1 MPRNSSGTYTLPES
15 AFVPSTPISSSAT
28 NSNNSDIADALT
40 DSLSRSGD
48 GGMQAIL
55 GLSPDGFNYV
65 GDTDTGIS
73 RPSANTQVIYC
84 GGTNTVQVTASGI
97 SITGTLTSS
106 GALTVTSGG
115 VTITAGG
122 LTLSAGVITVPAG
135 SVSAPPYTFASDTNT
150 GFYRIG
156 ADNIGVAIGGTKIL
170 DISATGLTVTGNLIA
185 TSVTGTSVVATNV
198 ATQSDQEAASS
209 TSLFVSPGRQQFHP
223 SAAKAWAVIDS
234 AGTVQAGYNVAS
246 TTHPGTGNYTVTFSV
261 AMSSAFYLCVG
272 SVLSSSGYVAVT
284 GRAAGTVSYNT
295 LNAAGSGTDLN
306 HMILVFGD
314 Q

>member
-15 AFVPSTPISSSAT
+15 PFVPSTPISSSAT

-55 GLSPDGFNYV
+55 ALSPDGFNYV

-115 VTITAGG
+115 ITITAGG
-122 LTLSAGVITVPAG
+122 LTLSAGVITAPAG
-135 SVSAPPYTFASDTNT
+135 SVSAPTYTFASDTNT

-156 ADNIGVAIGGTKIL
+156 ADNIGAAIGGTKIL
-170 DISATGLTVTGNLIA
+170 DISNTGLTVTGNLIA
-185 TSVTGTSVVATNV
+185 TNIAGTNVVATNV

-209 TSLFVSPGRQQFHP
+209 TTLFVSPGRQQFHP
-223 SAAKAWAVIDS
+223 SAAKAWAVID
-234 AGTVQAGYNVAS
+234 AGGTLQAGYNVAS
-246 TTHPGTGNYTVTFSV
+246 AVHNGSGSFTVTFSV
-261 AMSSAFYLCVG
+261 ALSSAFYVCVG
-272 SVLSSSGYVAVT
+272 TVLNSSGAVSVTSRAT
-284 GRAAGTVSYNT
+284 GTVTYNTLTAAGT
-295 LNAAGSGTDLN
+295 GSAQN

-314 Q
+314 L